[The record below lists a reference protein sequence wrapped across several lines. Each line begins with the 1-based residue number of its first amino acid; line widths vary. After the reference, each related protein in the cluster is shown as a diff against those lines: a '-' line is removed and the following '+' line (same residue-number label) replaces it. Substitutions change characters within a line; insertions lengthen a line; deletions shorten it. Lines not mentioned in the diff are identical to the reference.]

1 MTAAHDDDKGQTTS
15 GSDAAAK
22 KRHPETIAD
31 FMALDTAIGAVSS
44 KEDGYDG
51 PSMSLDAGRQFT
63 EILWEKY
70 QREKEEAKRQEER
83 DQK

>member
-1 MTAAHDDDKGQTTS
+1 
-15 GSDAAAK
+15 
-22 KRHPETIAD
+22 
-31 FMALDTAIGAVSS
+31 MALDTAIGAVSS

-70 QREKEEAKRQEER
+70 QREQEEAKRQKER
-83 DQK
+83 GQK